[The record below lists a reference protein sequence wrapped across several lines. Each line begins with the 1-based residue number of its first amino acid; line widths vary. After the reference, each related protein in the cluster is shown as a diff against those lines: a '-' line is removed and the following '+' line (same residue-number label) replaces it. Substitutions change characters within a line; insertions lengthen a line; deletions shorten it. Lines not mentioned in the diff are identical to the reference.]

1 LIRAELRRQLLRRR
15 TWLGIGAMVV
25 LPVLVAVILVFTG
38 PPHRGTGTPM
48 LVDLAT
54 GSGLNYALFAVS
66 VISQLLLLIVVALF
80 AGDPVASE
88 ASWGSLRYLLLRPV
102 PRGQLLRVKLTVGLL
117 LSGVAALALVLA
129 AGLSGWLA
137 FGGGGLTTPLGA
149 SLGTGES
156 LRIFLLTSAYVT
168 SQQLVVAALAFL
180 LSTVT
185 DAPLGAVGGAV
196 LLMIVSS
203 VLDAIT
209 SLGAFRYGLPNHYAF
224 SWFGLLSSPQQTAQ
238 MVRGL
243 VLQVPWTVVPLAL
256 AWRHF
261 ARKDILS

>member
-1 LIRAELRRQLLRRR
+1 
-15 TWLGIGAMVV
+15 MVV

-209 SLGAFRYGLPNHYAF
+209 SLGVFRYGLPNHYA
-224 SWFGLLSSPQQTAQ
+224 LLVRPAVLAAADRPDGARARPAGAVDGGAARAGVAALRPQGHPVLSPT
-238 MVRGL
+238 L
-243 VLQVPWTVVPLAL
+243 TT
-256 AWRHF
+256 
-261 ARKDILS
+261 

>member
-129 AGLSGWLA
+129 AGLSG
-137 FGGGGLTTPLGA
+137 GLTTPLGA

-209 SLGAFRYGLPNHYAF
+209 SLGVFRYGLPNHYAF